1 MTGRLRRTRVPD
13 LLGRAEGGRQ
23 PLPQS
28 EETPVD
34 DNLTDVIE
42 DLCVANRIL
51 SHEGVLDA
59 FGHVSVRHPTDPNRY
74 LLARSRSPLLIE
86 PDDILEYKL
95 DSEPVKRTSVRLYS
109 ERVIHG
115 AIYQA
120 RSDVMAVC
128 HHHAPSV
135 MPFCISGKPIVPV
148 FHLGATIGEQTPF
161 WDQADE
167 FGDTNLL
174 VVKPEEGQSL
184 ARALG
189 RHWVVLMRRHGATV
203 AGTNLKELVSRSI
216 FLCQNAEYQM
226 KAYLLGAPAPLRPG
240 EVKLAGSINVMPSVV
255 ARTWEYWSTRLR
267 EAGFWPL
274 HVKTPGEAE
283 AKSAAAAGAAP
294 ASEKKKRV

>member
-1 MTGRLRRTRVPD
+1 V
-13 LLGRAEGGRQ
+13 A
-23 PLPQS
+23 
-28 EETPVD
+28 

-42 DLCVANRIL
+42 ELCVANRIL

-115 AIYQA
+115 CIYQA

-128 HHHAPSV
+128 HHHAPAV
-135 MPFCISGKPIVPV
+135 MPFCVSGKPIVPV
-148 FHLGATIGEQTPF
+148 FHVGATIGEQTPF

-184 ARALG
+184 ARTLG

-203 AGTNLKELVSRSI
+203 AGTTLKELVSRSI

-226 KAYLLGAPAPLRPG
+226 KAYLLGAPTPLRPG
-240 EVKLAGSINVMPSVV
+240 EIKLAGSINVMPSVV
-255 ARTWEYWSTRLR
+255 ARTWEYWSMRLQA
-267 EAGFWPL
+267 AGFWPP
-274 HVKTPGEAE
+274 HVKALGEAE
-283 AKSAAAAGAAP
+283 AKPVTTGAAP
-294 ASEKKKRV
+294 AGEKKKRA